1 MVRYPSAA
9 ATLLCALPLGM
20 AALPAT
26 AADLVQTVQE
36 AAEPGPGPA
45 GLGTLAEA
53 IEAAGLADELKG
65 GGPYTLFAPSDAAFA
80 ELSLG
85 GEGED
90 APRTVTDLLDPEH
103 KETLTELLK
112 YHLVEGEV
120 EFPDLVQSQ
129 ELETVQ
135 GGTLELQSTHHGVRI
150 NDQANIM
157 ATEIVAANGIIHPI
171 DAVLLPP
178 EFRE

>member
-1 MVRYPSAA
+1 MVRYPSAV
-9 ATLLCALPLGM
+9 ATLLCALPLSM

-26 AADLVQTVQE
+26 AADLVETVHE
-36 AAEPGPGPA
+36 AAEAGPA
-45 GLGTLAEA
+45 GLSTLAEA
-53 IEAAGLADELKG
+53 IEAAGLGEELKE

-85 GEGED
+85 GAGED

-103 KETLTELLK
+103 KETLAQLLR

-157 ATEIVAANGIIHPI
+157 ATEIVAANGVIHPI

>member
-1 MVRYPSAA
+1 MVRYPYAA
-9 ATLLCALPLGM
+9 ATLICALPLSI

-26 AADLVQTVQE
+26 AADLVETVQE
-36 AAEPGPGPA
+36 AAEPGPA
-45 GLGTLAEA
+45 GLTTLAEA
-53 IEAAGLADELKG
+53 IEAAGLVDQLKE

-80 ELSLG
+80 DLTLG
-85 GEGED
+85 GEDED

-103 KETLTELLK
+103 KDTLAELLK

-129 ELETVQ
+129 ELETVH

-157 ATEIVAANGIIHPI
+157 ATELVAANGIIHPI

-178 EFRE
+178 EFRN

>member
-1 MVRYPSAA
+1 MVRYPCAA
-9 ATLLCALPLGM
+9 AVMICALPLSI

-26 AADLVQTVQE
+26 AADLVETVQE
-36 AAEPGPGPA
+36 AAEPGQT
-45 GLGTLAEA
+45 GLSTLAEA
-53 IEAAGLADELKG
+53 IEAAGLADDLKE
-65 GGPYTLFAPSDAAFA
+65 GGPYTLFAPTDAAFA
-80 ELSLG
+80 ELNLG

-90 APRTVTDLLDPEH
+90 APRTASDLLDPEH
-103 KETLTELLK
+103 KDTLAELLK

-120 EFPDLVQSQ
+120 EFPDLVQS
-129 ELETVQ
+129 EEVETVH

-178 EFRE
+178 ELRE